1 MPAKTICTLCRQI
14 RDLLDAI
21 EHLDSRPAA
30 TDPTPRRARLAPEI
44 LHWANTRDGVWPV
57 SSVPSGLGSRSQIAR
72 TLRDLVADG
81 LLVREGQRGGARYRV
96 VR

>member
-1 MPAKTICTLCRQI
+1 MTAKTIRTLCRQI
-14 RDLLDAI
+14 RDSLDAI
-21 EHLDSRPAA
+21 ERLDSRPAA
-30 TDPTPRRARLAPEI
+30 TDPTPRRVSLAPEI

-57 SSVPSGLGSRSQIAR
+57 SAVPAGLGSRSQIAR

-96 VR
+96 AR